1 MLVTFET
8 PCFLKKNK
16 RLFKDELFFS
26 GVVRSCVGR
35 HCFVGEGVGVIGDN
49 FNASKKRSQ
58 VLLNHNASFL
68 YAAKI

>member
-1 MLVTFET
+1 M
-8 PCFLKKNK
+8 
-16 RLFKDELFFS
+16 
-26 GVVRSCVGR
+26 RSCVGR

-68 YAAKI
+68 YAAKIYIIFDI

>member
-26 GVVRSCVGR
+26 CVREVVLV
-35 HCFVGEGVGVIGDN
+35 VIV
-49 FNASKKRSQ
+49 SLEK
-58 VLLNHNASFL
+58 V
-68 YAAKI
+68 

>member
-1 MLVTFET
+1 MNCSFQVCEKL
-8 PCFLKKNK
+8 CWSSL
-16 RLFKDELFFS
+16 
-26 GVVRSCVGR
+26 
-35 HCFVGEGVGVIGDN
+35 FVGEGVGVIGDN